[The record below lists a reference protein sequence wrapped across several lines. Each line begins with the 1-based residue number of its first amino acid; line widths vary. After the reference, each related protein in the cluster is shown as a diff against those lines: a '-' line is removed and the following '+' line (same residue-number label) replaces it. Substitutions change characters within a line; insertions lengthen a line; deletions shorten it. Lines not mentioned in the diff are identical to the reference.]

1 MDISNLASR
10 RKPSHGHSHYESN
23 ILHDVSLNNLL
34 FIQKP
39 SGMHHTLKTKFTTPL
54 KTTLL
59 VQLMFGKPRYK
70 SQFKSIQ
77 AYRHCLGYCTSR
89 PFQTCWNYE
98 EWNRQTLFSLT
109 FVCQQR
115 SWCIILH
122 HKFVISEIPPYLKV
136 QSIPMTSYTYT
147 THIAAKLFNYKNVL
161 QDLNNGVF

>member
-1 MDISNLASR
+1 MVNVDSILPPLEVPFDCNTYGCSDTIDGICILSSPSCRQVNVMDISNLTSQ

-39 SGMHHTLKTKFTTPL
+39 LGMQHTLETKFTTPL

-70 SQFKSIQ
+70 SEFKSIQ
-77 AYRHCLGYCTSR
+77 AYRHCFGYCTSR

-98 EWNRQTLFSLT
+98 E
-109 FVCQQR
+109 
-115 SWCIILH
+115 
-122 HKFVISEIPPYLKV
+122 
-136 QSIPMTSYTYT
+136 
-147 THIAAKLFNYKNVL
+147 
-161 QDLNNGVF
+161 